1 VTSRSTGM
9 YAEMAAALFSS
20 DVLQTIYGPI
30 PEETNLPLA
39 VQPDVVAYFDVL
51 ILAQSNFEEWLRVWR
66 MDVSERNAN
75 NNGLLAFARQQKQS
89 FLI

>member
-1 VTSRSTGM
+1 MTSRSTGM

-51 ILAQSNFEEWLRVWR
+51 ISWPKVILKNGFVFGEW
-66 MDVSERNAN
+66 MY
-75 NNGLLAFARQQKQS
+75 QKEMPTIMI
-89 FLI
+89 F